1 MDEKEQRAAF
11 LSALTTEH
19 FVMQTSIGVTI
30 NEAQSRA
37 NTFIGALSGALVA
50 MGFVTRSPDI
60 LLPFI
65 ATVFPA
71 VFVMGVLT
79 VLRLTDISVES
90 SQAETNIA
98 RIRRQYR
105 SLSDE
110 SEAFFDARFGRWP
123 ESRGNPA
130 LRLGSLVAYW
140 TSNASMIAAINA
152 LVGGAAVTLI
162 LQLAAGTG
170 LLIAL
175 FAGAAFA
182 AVVLAAYFRY
192 QKLRI
197 AEITAFAAQAH
208 VRDG

>member
-30 NEAQSRA
+30 SEAQSRA
-37 NTFIGALSGALVA
+37 STFIGALTGALVA

-60 LLPFI
+60 LLPYI

-90 SQAETNIA
+90 SRAQANIA
-98 RIRRQYR
+98 RVRGQYR
-105 SLSDE
+105 NLSDE
-110 SEAFFDARFGRWP
+110 SEAFFDAHFGRWP
-123 ESRGNPA
+123 ESRENPA
-130 LRLGSLVAYW
+130 LRLGSLIAYW
-140 TSNASMIAAINA
+140 TSNASMIAAIDA
-152 LVGGAAVTLI
+152 LIGASTVTLI

-175 FAGAAFA
+175 FAGAGFA
-182 AVVLAAYFRY
+182 VIVLAAYFRY
-192 QKLRI
+192 QKMRI
-197 AEITAFAAQAH
+197 AEIMAFAAKAH
-208 VRDG
+208 VRDE